1 MKLFIV
7 ATPIGNLQD
16 ISARA
21 IEVLS
26 SVDLIASEDTRH
38 SATLLQHLG
47 INTPLIAY
55 HDHNERETSA
65 GLIAQVKNGKQ
76 IALIS
81 DAGTPLISDPGYRL
95 VQLAHEE
102 GVTVVPIP
110 GASAV
115 IAGLSASG
123 LATDRFLFI
132 GFLSAKK
139 EARIRALRELEN
151 ESATIVFYESRHRIE
166 ASVSDMVDTLG
177 GERLASIGREL
188 TKKFEQ
194 ISHGTLAQLLSLI
207 QTGDITSRGEFV
219 VMVSGN
225 QAVSTNYDHVKLMQ
239 DLLAELPPRK
249 AAGVASQITGEPKK
263 MFYDIGLQLKNDK
276 RDS

>member
-16 ISARA
+16 ITARA
-21 IEVLS
+21 VETLS
-26 SVDLIASEDTRH
+26 TVDLIASEDTRH

-47 INTPLIAY
+47 INTPLVAY
-55 HDHNERETSA
+55 HDHNEQAVSA
-65 GLIAQVKNGKQ
+65 SLIGQVKQGKRV
-76 IALIS
+76 ALIS

-95 VQLAHEE
+95 VQRAHEE

-115 IAGLSASG
+115 ITALSASG
-123 LATDRFLFI
+123 LATDRFLFV

-139 EARIRALRELEN
+139 EARQKALQELAQERATL
-151 ESATIVFYESRHRIE
+151 VFYESRHRID
-166 ASVSDMVDTLG
+166 ASLQDMVEVLG
-177 GERLASIGREL
+177 GDRQASIGREL

-194 ISHGTLAQLLSLI
+194 ISHGSLESLGQQVSAGQI
-207 QTGDITSRGEFV
+207 VNKGEFV

-225 QAVSTNYDHVKLMQ
+225 QNPTGNHDHVKLMQ
-239 DLLAELPPRK
+239 ALLAELPPRK

-263 MFYDIGLQLKNDK
+263 LFYDLSLELKK
-276 RDS
+276 QP